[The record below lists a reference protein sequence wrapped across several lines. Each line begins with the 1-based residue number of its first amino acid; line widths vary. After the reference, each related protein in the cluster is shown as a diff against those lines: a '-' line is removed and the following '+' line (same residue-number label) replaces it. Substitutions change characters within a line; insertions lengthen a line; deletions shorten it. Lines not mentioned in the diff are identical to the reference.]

1 MPHFIRNTLCLL
13 LLTLT
18 SFALAKVSYSPEQP
32 KTAMEIVN
40 ELASKHYSKQV
51 LDDNLSNRFLSQY
64 INNLDPAKSYLL
76 QSDID
81 EFARWETELDNMLTE
96 GDLSAGFYI
105 FNRYQERAQTRLQA
119 NIDLLESGFE
129 FDLTVDDS
137 LNMDLEQTQWP
148 ASAQDADAFWKKRIK
163 ESYLRLI
170 LSDKEPDA
178 ARALLIKRYTNLKN
192 QLSQRD
198 SEDIFQIF
206 MNSLAELYDPHTS
219 YMSPRSMENF
229 RIAMSLSLTGIGAV
243 LQLEDEHT
251 KVVRIIPG
259 GPADK
264 QGLLKPGDKIVGVG
278 QGEEETVVDVIGWRL
293 DDVVDMIRG
302 AKDTIVKLEIMPA
315 VGEAAGSTR
324 EIAIVR
330 DKIQLEE
337 QAAKSEIIEVQNDS
351 GNYRF
356 GVITIPTFYL
366 DVEAFYNRDP
376 EFKSTTKDVQRLLGE
391 MADQKIDGVIL
402 DLRNNGGGFL
412 QEATT
417 LTDLFIDPGP
427 IVQVRDAN
435 EVVSRNH
442 RSRYNAYYRGPLMV
456 MINRLSASAS
466 EIFAGAIQDYERGF
480 VVGEQTFGKGTVQ
493 IQLPVREGQLK
504 LTESKFYRVSGES
517 TQNLGVVPDI
527 ELPAFYD
534 PENVGES
541 SEKNAL
547 PWDKINAVPH
557 RRYNLTDLPVD
568 RLIERHKSRLSQDPD
583 LRYLSDELAL
593 MKERRAQ
600 KSISLNEE
608 KRREEAKNY
617 DLTRL
622 AIENKRRSAKGL
634 SPYDTVE
641 AWQAEISV
649 DSDPDLVATTPLPER
664 DPLLYETGNIFA
676 DVLIMSNARSMLV
689 QQP

>member
-1 MPHFIRNTLCLL
+1 
-13 LLTLT
+13 
-18 SFALAKVSYSPEQP
+18 
-32 KTAMEIVN
+32 
-40 ELASKHYSKQV
+40 
-51 LDDNLSNRFLSQY
+51 
-64 INNLDPAKSYLL
+64 
-76 QSDID
+76 
-81 EFARWETELDNMLTE
+81 
-96 GDLSAGFYI
+96 
-105 FNRYQERAQTRLQA
+105 
-119 NIDLLESGFE
+119 
-129 FDLTVDDS
+129 
-137 LNMDLEQTQWP
+137 
-148 ASAQDADAFWKKRIK
+148 
-163 ESYLRLI
+163 
-170 LSDKEPDA
+170 
-178 ARALLIKRYTNLKN
+178 
-192 QLSQRD
+192 
-198 SEDIFQIF
+198 

-243 LQLEDEHT
+243 LQREDEHT

-264 QGLLKPGDKIVGVG
+264 QGILKAGDKIISVG
-278 QGEEETVVDVIGWRL
+278 QGEEEAVDVIGWRL

-324 EIAIVR
+324 EVAIVR

-391 MADQKIDGVIL
+391 MADQNIDGVIL

-456 MINRLSASAS
+456 MTNRLSASAS

-517 TQNLGVVPDI
+517 TQHLGVVPDI

-534 PENVGES
+534 AEIVGES

-583 LRYLSDELAL
+583 LRYLSDELIL
-593 MKERRAQ
+593 MRERRAQ
-600 KSISLNEE
+600 QSISLNE
-608 KRREEAKNY
+608 KQRRQEAKDY

-634 SPYDTVE
+634 SPYETVE
-641 AWQAEISV
+641 EWQAENSV
-649 DSDPDLVATTPLPER
+649 DADPDGENTIPLPER

-676 DVLIMSNARSMLV
+676 DVLIMSDARSMLV

>member
-1 MPHFIRNTLCLL
+1 MPHFIRNTFCLL

-18 SFALAKVSYSPEQP
+18 SIALAKVSYSPEQP
-32 KTAMEIVN
+32 KTAIEIVN
-40 ELASKHYSKQV
+40 ELSSKHYSKQV
-51 LDDNLSNRFLSQY
+51 LDDGLSNRFLSQY
-64 INNLDPAKSYLL
+64 VNNLDPAKSYLL

-81 EFARWETELDNMLTE
+81 EFGRWGTELDNMLKK

-105 FNRYQERAQTRLQA
+105 FNRYQERAQSRLQA

-129 FDLTVDDS
+129 FDLTKDDS

-148 ASAQDADAFWKKRIK
+148 ASVQDADAFWKKRIK

-178 ARALLIKRYTNLKN
+178 ARALLVKRYTNLKK

-243 LQLEDEHT
+243 LQREDEHT

-264 QGLLKPGDKIVGVG
+264 QGILKAGDKIISVG
-278 QGEEETVVDVIGWRL
+278 QDEDETVDVIGWRL

-302 AKDTIVKLEIMPA
+302 AKDTVVKLEIMPA

-337 QAAKSEIIEVQNDS
+337 QAAKSEIIEVKNDS

-391 MADQKIDGVIL
+391 MAEQNIDGVIL

-456 MINRLSASAS
+456 MTNRLSASAS

-534 PENVGES
+534 AETVGES

-568 RLIERHKSRLSQDPD
+568 RLIERHKSRLNQDPD

-600 KSISLNEE
+600 QSISLNEE
-608 KRREEAKNY
+608 QRREEAKNY

-634 SPYDTVE
+634 SPYETVE
-641 AWQAEISV
+641 EWQAENSV
-649 DSDPDLVATTPLPER
+649 DADPDGEITKPLPER

-676 DVLIMSNARSMLV
+676 DVLIMSDARSMLV

>member
-1 MPHFIRNTLCLL
+1 MPHLIRTTLYLL
-13 LLTLT
+13 LLSLT
-18 SFALAKVSYSPEQP
+18 SMAYAKVSYSPEQP
-32 KTAMEIVN
+32 KTAIEIVN
-40 ELASKHYSKQV
+40 ELASKHYSQRV
-51 LDDNLSNRFLSQY
+51 LDDDLSSRFLFQY
-64 INNLDPAKSYLL
+64 LNNLDPAKSYLI

-81 EFARWETELDNMLTE
+81 EFRHWETELDNMLKD
-96 GDLSAGFYI
+96 GDLSAGFHI
-105 FNRYQERAQTRLQA
+105 FNRYQERAQARLQA

-129 FDLTVDDS
+129 FDLSEDDS
-137 LNMDLEQTQWP
+137 LNLDLEQTQWP
-148 ASAQDADAFWKKRIK
+148 TTVESADAFWKKRIK

-170 LSDKEPDA
+170 LSDKEPDS
-178 ARALLIKRYTNLKN
+178 ARALLVKRYTNLRN
-192 QLSQRD
+192 QLLQRD

-264 QGLLKPGDKIVGVG
+264 QGILKAGDKIIGVG
-278 QGEEETVVDVIGWRL
+278 QGEEETVDVIGWRL

-302 AKDTIVKLEIMPA
+302 ANDSVVKLEIIPA

-337 QAAKSEIIEVQNDS
+337 QAAKSEIIEVENES
-351 GNYRF
+351 GSYRF

-391 MADQKIDGVIL
+391 MAEQNIDGVIL

-435 EVVSRNH
+435 EVISRNH

-466 EIFAGAIQDYERGF
+466 EIFAGAIQDYKRGF

-504 LTESKFYRVSGES
+504 LTESKFYRVSGDS

-527 ELPAFYD
+527 ELPSFYD
-534 PENVGES
+534 PEIVGES

-547 PWDKINAVPH
+547 PWDRINAVPH

-583 LRYLSDELAL
+583 LRYLNDELAL

-600 KSISLNEE
+600 QSISLNEE
-608 KRREEAKNY
+608 QRREEAKNY

-634 SPYDTVE
+634 SPYETVE
-641 AWQAEISV
+641 AWQAENSV
-649 DSDPDLVATTPLPER
+649 DSDPDAEVTKPLPER

>member
-18 SFALAKVSYSPEQP
+18 SIALAKVSYSPEQP
-32 KTAMEIVN
+32 KTAIEIVN
-40 ELASKHYSKQV
+40 ELASKHYSKQT
-51 LDDNLSNRFLSQY
+51 LDDGLSNRFLSQY
-64 INNLDPAKSYLL
+64 VNNLDPAKSYLL

-81 EFARWETELDNMLTE
+81 EFGRWGTELDNMLKK

-105 FNRYQERAQTRLQA
+105 FNRYQERAQSRLQA
-119 NIDLLESGFE
+119 NIDLLESDFE
-129 FDLTVDDS
+129 FDLTKDDS

-148 ASAQDADAFWKKRIK
+148 ASVQDADAFWKKRIK

-178 ARALLIKRYTNLKN
+178 ARALLVKRYTNLKN

-243 LQLEDEHT
+243 LQREDEHT

-264 QGLLKPGDKIVGVG
+264 QGILKAGDKIISVG
-278 QGEEETVVDVIGWRL
+278 QDEDETVDVIGWRL

-302 AKDTIVKLEIMPA
+302 TKDTVVKLEIMPA

-337 QAAKSEIIEVQNDS
+337 QAAKSEIIEVKNDS

-391 MADQKIDGVIL
+391 MAEQNIDGVIL

-456 MINRLSASAS
+456 MTNRLSASAS

-534 PENVGES
+534 AETVGES

-568 RLIERHKSRLSQDPD
+568 RLIERHKSRLNQDPD

-600 KSISLNEE
+600 QSISLNEE
-608 KRREEAKNY
+608 QRREEAKNY

-634 SPYDTVE
+634 SPYETVE
-641 AWQAEISV
+641 EWQAENSV
-649 DSDPDLVATTPLPER
+649 GSDPDAEITKPLPER

>member
-18 SFALAKVSYSPEQP
+18 SIALAKVSYSPEQP
-32 KTAMEIVN
+32 KTAIEIVN
-40 ELASKHYSKQV
+40 ELTSKHYSKQV
-51 LDDNLSNRFLSQY
+51 LDDGLSNRFLSQY
-64 INNLDPAKSYLL
+64 VNNLDPAKSYLL

-81 EFARWETELDNMLTE
+81 EFKRWENELDNMLKK

-105 FNRYQERAQTRLQA
+105 FNRYQERAQSRLQA

-129 FDLTVDDS
+129 FDLTEDDS
-137 LNMDLEQTQWP
+137 LNMDLEQAQWP
-148 ASAQDADAFWKKRIK
+148 ASAQAADVFWKKRIK
-163 ESYLRLI
+163 EPYLRLI

-178 ARALLIKRYTNLKN
+178 ARSLLVKRYTNLLN

-243 LQLEDEHT
+243 LQREDENT

-264 QGLLKPGDKIVGVG
+264 QGILKAGDKIISVG
-278 QGEEETVVDVIGWRL
+278 QGEEEGVDVIGWRL

-337 QAAKSEIIEVQNDS
+337 QAAKSEIIEVKNDS

-391 MADQKIDGVIL
+391 MADQNIDGVIL

-456 MINRLSASAS
+456 MTNRLSASAS

-534 PENVGES
+534 AEIVGES

-568 RLIERHKSRLSQDPD
+568 RLVERHKSRLSQDPD
-583 LRYLSDELAL
+583 LRYLSDELTL

-600 KSISLNEE
+600 QSISLNEE
-608 KRREEAKNY
+608 QRRQEAKEY

-641 AWQAEISV
+641 AWQAENSV
-649 DSDPDLVATTPLPER
+649 DADPDAEKTIPLPER

-676 DVLIMSNARSMLV
+676 DVLLMSDARSMLV

>member
-1 MPHFIRNTLCLL
+1 MPHFIRNTFCLL

-18 SFALAKVSYSPEQP
+18 SIALAKVSYSPEQP
-32 KTAMEIVN
+32 KTAIEIVN
-40 ELASKHYSKQV
+40 ELASKHYSKQA
-51 LDDNLSNRFLSQY
+51 LDDGLSNRFLSQY
-64 INNLDPAKSYLL
+64 VNNLDPAKSYLL

-81 EFARWETELDNMLTE
+81 EFGRWGNELDNMLKK

-105 FNRYQERAQTRLQA
+105 FNRYQERAQSRLQA

-129 FDLTVDDS
+129 FDLTKDDS

-148 ASAQDADAFWKKRIK
+148 VSVQDADAFWKKRIK

-178 ARALLIKRYTNLKN
+178 ARALLVKRYTNLKK

-243 LQLEDEHT
+243 LQREDEHT

-264 QGLLKPGDKIVGVG
+264 QGILKAGDKIISVG
-278 QGEEETVVDVIGWRL
+278 QDEEETVDVIGWRL

-302 AKDTIVKLEIMPA
+302 AKDTVVKLEIMPA

-337 QAAKSEIIEVQNDS
+337 QAAKSEIIDVKNDS

-391 MADQKIDGVIL
+391 MAEQNIDGVIL

-456 MINRLSASAS
+456 MTNRLSASAS

-534 PENVGES
+534 AETVGES

-568 RLIERHKSRLSQDPD
+568 RLIERHKSRLNQDPD

-600 KSISLNEE
+600 QSISLNEE
-608 KRREEAKNY
+608 QRREEAKNY

-634 SPYDTVE
+634 SPYETVE
-641 AWQAEISV
+641 AWQAENSV
-649 DSDPDLVATTPLPER
+649 DSDPDAEITKPLPER

>member
-1 MPHFIRNTLCLL
+1 MPHFIRNTFCLL

-18 SFALAKVSYSPEQP
+18 SIALAKVSYSPEQP
-32 KTAMEIVN
+32 KTAIEIVN
-40 ELASKHYSKQV
+40 ELSSKHYSKQV
-51 LDDNLSNRFLSQY
+51 LDDGLSNRFLSQY
-64 INNLDPAKSYLL
+64 VNNLDPAKSYLL

-81 EFARWETELDNMLTE
+81 EFGRWGTELDNMLKK

-105 FNRYQERAQTRLQA
+105 FNRYQERAQSRLQA

-129 FDLTVDDS
+129 FDLTKDDS

-148 ASAQDADAFWKKRIK
+148 ASVQDADAFWKKRIK

-178 ARALLIKRYTNLKN
+178 ARALLVKRYTNLKK

-243 LQLEDEHT
+243 LQREDEHT

-264 QGLLKPGDKIVGVG
+264 QGILKAGDKIISVG
-278 QGEEETVVDVIGWRL
+278 QDEDETVDVIGWRL

-302 AKDTIVKLEIMPA
+302 AKDTVVKLEIMPA

-337 QAAKSEIIEVQNDS
+337 QAAKSEIIEVKNDS

-391 MADQKIDGVIL
+391 MAEQNIDGVIL

-427 IVQVRDAN
+427 IVQVR
-435 EVVSRNH
+435 
-442 RSRYNAYYRGPLMV
+442 
-456 MINRLSASAS
+456 
-466 EIFAGAIQDYERGF
+466 
-480 VVGEQTFGKGTVQ
+480 
-493 IQLPVREGQLK
+493 
-504 LTESKFYRVSGES
+504 
-517 TQNLGVVPDI
+517 
-527 ELPAFYD
+527 
-534 PENVGES
+534 
-541 SEKNAL
+541 
-547 PWDKINAVPH
+547 
-557 RRYNLTDLPVD
+557 
-568 RLIERHKSRLSQDPD
+568 
-583 LRYLSDELAL
+583 
-593 MKERRAQ
+593 
-600 KSISLNEE
+600 
-608 KRREEAKNY
+608 
-617 DLTRL
+617 
-622 AIENKRRSAKGL
+622 
-634 SPYDTVE
+634 
-641 AWQAEISV
+641 
-649 DSDPDLVATTPLPER
+649 
-664 DPLLYETGNIFA
+664 
-676 DVLIMSNARSMLV
+676 
-689 QQP
+689 

>member
-18 SFALAKVSYSPEQP
+18 SIALAKVSYSPEQP
-32 KTAMEIVN
+32 KTAIEIVN
-40 ELASKHYSKQV
+40 ELTSKHYSKQV
-51 LDDNLSNRFLSQY
+51 LDDGLSNRFLSQY
-64 INNLDPAKSYLL
+64 VNNLDPAKSYLL

-81 EFARWETELDNMLTE
+81 EFKRWENELDNMLKK

-105 FNRYQERAQTRLQA
+105 FNRYQERAQSRLQA

-129 FDLTVDDS
+129 FDLTEDDS
-137 LNMDLEQTQWP
+137 LNMDLEQAQWP
-148 ASAQDADAFWKKRIK
+148 ASAQAADVFWKKRIK

-178 ARALLIKRYTNLKN
+178 ARSLLVKRYTNLLN

-243 LQLEDEHT
+243 LQREDENT

-264 QGLLKPGDKIVGVG
+264 QGILKAGDKIISVG
-278 QGEEETVVDVIGWRL
+278 QGEEEGVDVIGWRL

-337 QAAKSEIIEVQNDS
+337 QAAKSEIIEVKNDS

-391 MADQKIDGVIL
+391 MADQNIDGVIL

-456 MINRLSASAS
+456 MTNRLSASAS

-534 PENVGES
+534 AEIVGES

-547 PWDKINAVPH
+547 PWDKINAIPH

-568 RLIERHKSRLSQDPD
+568 RLVERHKSRLSQDPD
-583 LRYLSDELAL
+583 LRYLSDELTL

-600 KSISLNEE
+600 QSISLNEE
-608 KRREEAKNY
+608 QRRQEAKEY

-641 AWQAEISV
+641 AWQAENSV
-649 DSDPDLVATTPLPER
+649 DADPDAEKTIPLPER

-676 DVLIMSNARSMLV
+676 DVLLMSDARSMLV

>member
-18 SFALAKVSYSPEQP
+18 SIALAKVSYSPEQP
-32 KTAMEIVN
+32 KTAIEIVN
-40 ELASKHYSKQV
+40 ELTSKHYSKQV
-51 LDDNLSNRFLSQY
+51 LDDGLSNRFLSQY
-64 INNLDPAKSYLL
+64 VNNLDPAKSYLL

-81 EFARWETELDNMLTE
+81 EFKRWENELDNMLKK

-105 FNRYQERAQTRLQA
+105 FNRYQERAQSRLQA

-129 FDLTVDDS
+129 FDLTEDDS
-137 LNMDLEQTQWP
+137 LNMDLEQAQWP
-148 ASAQDADAFWKKRIK
+148 ASAQAADVFWKKRIK

-178 ARALLIKRYTNLKN
+178 ARSLLVKRYTNLLN

-243 LQLEDEHT
+243 LQREDENT

-264 QGLLKPGDKIVGVG
+264 QGILKAGDKIISVG
-278 QGEEETVVDVIGWRL
+278 QGEEEGVDVIGWRL

-337 QAAKSEIIEVQNDS
+337 QAAKSEIIEVKNDS

-391 MADQKIDGVIL
+391 MADQNIDGVIL

-456 MINRLSASAS
+456 MTNRLSASAS

-534 PENVGES
+534 AEIVGES

-568 RLIERHKSRLSQDPD
+568 RLVERHKSRLSQDPD
-583 LRYLSDELAL
+583 LRYLSDELTL

-600 KSISLNEE
+600 QSISLNEE
-608 KRREEAKNY
+608 QRRQEAKEY

-641 AWQAEISV
+641 AWQAENSV
-649 DSDPDLVATTPLPER
+649 DADPDAEKTIPLPER

-676 DVLIMSNARSMLV
+676 DVLLMSDARSMLV

>member
-1 MPHFIRNTLCLL
+1 MPHFIRNTFCLL

-18 SFALAKVSYSPEQP
+18 SIALAKVSYSPEQP
-32 KTAMEIVN
+32 KTAIEIVN

-51 LDDNLSNRFLSQY
+51 LDDGLSNRFLSQY
-64 INNLDPAKSYLL
+64 VNNLDPAKSYLL

-81 EFARWETELDNMLTE
+81 EFSRWENELDNMLKK

-105 FNRYQERAQTRLQA
+105 FNRYQERAEARLQA

-129 FDLTVDDS
+129 FDLTEDDS
-137 LNMDLEQTQWP
+137 LKMDLEQAQWP
-148 ASAQDADAFWKKRIK
+148 ASAQAADAFWKKRIK

-178 ARALLIKRYTNLKN
+178 ARSLLVKRYTNLQN

-243 LQLEDEHT
+243 LQREDEHT

-264 QGLLKPGDKIVGVG
+264 QGILKAGDKIISVG
-278 QGEEETVVDVIGWRL
+278 QGEEEAVDVIGWRL

-324 EIAIVR
+324 EVAIVR

-391 MADQKIDGVIL
+391 MADQNIDGVIL

-456 MINRLSASAS
+456 MTNRLSASAS

-517 TQNLGVVPDI
+517 TQHLGVVPDI

-534 PENVGES
+534 AEIVGES

-583 LRYLSDELAL
+583 LRYLSDELIL
-593 MKERRAQ
+593 MRERRAQ
-600 KSISLNEE
+600 QSISLNE
-608 KRREEAKNY
+608 KQRRQEAKDY

-634 SPYDTVE
+634 SPYETVE
-641 AWQAEISV
+641 EWQAENSV
-649 DSDPDLVATTPLPER
+649 DADPDGENTIPLPER

-676 DVLIMSNARSMLV
+676 DVLIMSDARSMLV

>member
-18 SFALAKVSYSPEQP
+18 SIALAKVSYSPEQP
-32 KTAMEIVN
+32 KTAIEIVN
-40 ELASKHYSKQV
+40 ELTSKHYSKQV
-51 LDDNLSNRFLSQY
+51 LDDGLSNRFLSQY
-64 INNLDPAKSYLL
+64 VNNLDPAKSYLL

-81 EFARWETELDNMLTE
+81 EFKRWENELDNMLKK

-105 FNRYQERAQTRLQA
+105 FNRYQERAQSRLQA

-129 FDLTVDDS
+129 FDLTEDDS
-137 LNMDLEQTQWP
+137 LNMDLEQAQWP
-148 ASAQDADAFWKKRIK
+148 ASAQAADVFWKKRIK

-178 ARALLIKRYTNLKN
+178 ARSLLVKRYTNLLN

-243 LQLEDEHT
+243 LQREDENT

-264 QGLLKPGDKIVGVG
+264 QGILKAGDKIISVG
-278 QGEEETVVDVIGWRL
+278 QGEEEGVDVIGWRL

-337 QAAKSEIIEVQNDS
+337 QAAKSEIIEVKNDS

-391 MADQKIDGVIL
+391 MADQNIDGVIL

-456 MINRLSASAS
+456 MTNRLSASAS

-534 PENVGES
+534 AEIVGES

-583 LRYLSDELAL
+583 LRYLSDELIL
-593 MKERRAQ
+593 MRERRAQ
-600 KSISLNEE
+600 QSISLNE
-608 KRREEAKNY
+608 KQRRQEAKDY

-634 SPYDTVE
+634 SPYETVE
-641 AWQAEISV
+641 EWQAENSV
-649 DSDPDLVATTPLPER
+649 DADPDGENIIPLPER

-676 DVLIMSNARSMLV
+676 DVLIMSDARSMLV

>member
-18 SFALAKVSYSPEQP
+18 SIALAKVSYSPEQP
-32 KTAMEIVN
+32 KTAIEIVN
-40 ELASKHYSKQV
+40 ELTSKHYSKQV
-51 LDDNLSNRFLSQY
+51 LDDGLSNRFLSQY
-64 INNLDPAKSYLL
+64 VNNLDPAKSYLL

-81 EFARWETELDNMLTE
+81 EFKRWENELDNMLKK

-105 FNRYQERAQTRLQA
+105 FNRYQERAQSRLQA

-129 FDLTVDDS
+129 FDLTEDDS
-137 LNMDLEQTQWP
+137 LNMDLEQAQWP
-148 ASAQDADAFWKKRIK
+148 ASAQAADVFWKKRIK

-178 ARALLIKRYTNLKN
+178 ARSLLVKRYTNLLN

-243 LQLEDEHT
+243 LQREDENT

-264 QGLLKPGDKIVGVG
+264 QGILKAGDKIISVG
-278 QGEEETVVDVIGWRL
+278 QGEEEGVDVIGWRL

-337 QAAKSEIIEVQNDS
+337 QAAKSEIIEVKNDS

-391 MADQKIDGVIL
+391 MADQNIDGVIL

-456 MINRLSASAS
+456 MTNRLSASAS

-534 PENVGES
+534 AEIVGES

-568 RLIERHKSRLSQDPD
+568 RLVERHKSRLSQDPD
-583 LRYLSDELAL
+583 LRYLSDELTL
-593 MKERRAQ
+593 IKERRAQ
-600 KSISLNEE
+600 QSISLNEE
-608 KRREEAKNY
+608 QRRQEAKEY

-634 SPYDTVE
+634 APYETVE
-641 AWQAEISV
+641 EWQAENSV
-649 DSDPDLVATTPLPER
+649 DADPDGEMTIPLPER

-676 DVLIMSNARSMLV
+676 DVLLMSDARSMLV

>member
-1 MPHFIRNTLCLL
+1 MPHFIRNTFCLL

-18 SFALAKVSYSPEQP
+18 SIALAKVSYSPEQP
-32 KTAMEIVN
+32 KTAIEIVN
-40 ELASKHYSKQV
+40 ELASKHYSKQA
-51 LDDNLSNRFLSQY
+51 LDDGLSNRFLSQY
-64 INNLDPAKSYLL
+64 VNNLDPAKSYLL

-81 EFARWETELDNMLTE
+81 EFGRWGNELDNMLKK

-105 FNRYQERAQTRLQA
+105 FNRYQERAQSRLQA

-129 FDLTVDDS
+129 FDLTEDDS
-137 LNMDLEQTQWP
+137 LNMDLEQAQWP
-148 ASAQDADAFWKKRIK
+148 ASAQAADVFWKKRIK

-178 ARALLIKRYTNLKN
+178 ARSLLVKRYTNLLN

-243 LQLEDEHT
+243 LQREDENT

-264 QGLLKPGDKIVGVG
+264 QGILKAGDKIISVG
-278 QGEEETVVDVIGWRL
+278 QGEEEGVDVIGWRL

-337 QAAKSEIIEVQNDS
+337 QAAKSEIIEVKNDS

-391 MADQKIDGVIL
+391 MADQNIDGVIL

-456 MINRLSASAS
+456 MTNRLSASAS

-534 PENVGES
+534 AEIVGES

-568 RLIERHKSRLSQDPD
+568 RLVERHKSRLSQDPD
-583 LRYLSDELAL
+583 LRYLSDELTL

-600 KSISLNEE
+600 QWISLNEE
-608 KRREEAKNY
+608 QRRQEAKEY

-641 AWQAEISV
+641 AWQAENSV
-649 DSDPDLVATTPLPER
+649 DADPDAEKTIPLPER

-676 DVLIMSNARSMLV
+676 DVLLMSDARSMLV

>member
-18 SFALAKVSYSPEQP
+18 SIALAKVSYSPEQP
-32 KTAMEIVN
+32 KTAIEIVN
-40 ELASKHYSKQV
+40 ELTSKHYSKQV
-51 LDDNLSNRFLSQY
+51 LDDGLSNRFLSQY
-64 INNLDPAKSYLL
+64 VNNLDPAKSYLL

-81 EFARWETELDNMLTE
+81 EFKRWENELDNMLKK

-105 FNRYQERAQTRLQA
+105 FNRYQERAQSRLQA

-129 FDLTVDDS
+129 FDLTEDDS
-137 LNMDLEQTQWP
+137 LNMDLEQAQWP
-148 ASAQDADAFWKKRIK
+148 ASAQAADVFWKKRIK

-178 ARALLIKRYTNLKN
+178 ARSLLVKRYTNLLN

-243 LQLEDEHT
+243 LQREDENT

-264 QGLLKPGDKIVGVG
+264 QGILKAGDKIISVG
-278 QGEEETVVDVIGWRL
+278 QGEEEGVDVIGWRL

-337 QAAKSEIIEVQNDS
+337 QAAKSEIIEVKNDS

-391 MADQKIDGVIL
+391 MADQNIDGVIL

-456 MINRLSASAS
+456 MTNRLSASAS

-534 PENVGES
+534 AEIVGES

-568 RLIERHKSRLSQDPD
+568 RLVERHKSRLSQDPD
-583 LRYLSDELAL
+583 LRYLSDELTL

-600 KSISLNEE
+600 QSISLNEE
-608 KRREEAKNY
+608 QRRQEAKEY

-634 SPYDTVE
+634 APYETVE
-641 AWQAEISV
+641 EWQAENSV
-649 DSDPDLVATTPLPER
+649 DADPDGEMTIPLPER

-676 DVLIMSNARSMLV
+676 DVLLMSDARSMLV